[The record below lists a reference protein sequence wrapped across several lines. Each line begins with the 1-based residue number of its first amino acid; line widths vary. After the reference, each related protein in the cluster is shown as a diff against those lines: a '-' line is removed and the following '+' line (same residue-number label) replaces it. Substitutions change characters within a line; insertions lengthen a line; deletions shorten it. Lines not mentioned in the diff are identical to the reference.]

1 MDLQIRKSPKV
12 SVKNTVNAS
21 SNKAI
26 KIKKLQLRRLV
37 ILVLNVKDRFT
48 GLIPI
53 IDNILSFIFIT
64 NALW

>member
-12 SVKNTVNAS
+12 SVKNTVNVS
-21 SNKAI
+21 SNKAM